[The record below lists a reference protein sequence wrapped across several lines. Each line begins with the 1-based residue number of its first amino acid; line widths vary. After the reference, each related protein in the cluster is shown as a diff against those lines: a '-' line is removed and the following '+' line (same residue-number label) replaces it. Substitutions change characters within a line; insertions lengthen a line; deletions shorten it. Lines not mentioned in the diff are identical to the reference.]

1 MQCIGRET
9 PPFIRPPATLSPWCS
24 GTSFV
29 ALRYQRGTREYS
41 RSAAV
46 LIGRKPAVHRTNSK
60 AKQSKADL
68 RHLCEQ
74 RDPLVIGEVVH
85 RHQLQLLECAKDLRD
100 DDDPQTNTPTNGRSD
115 TELEPRHAGRPQIS
129 ARAGGAVSAT
139 AAARHAA
146 TSKTQRRN
154 GRRALLTGRR

>member
-1 MQCIGRET
+1 MQCIGREN

-85 RHQLQLLECAKDLRD
+85 RHQLQLLERAKHLRD
-100 DDDPQTNTPTNGRSD
+100 DDGQQTNTQRSANQRKNKQTLIRKGRNG
-115 TELEPRHAGRPQIS
+115 EE
-129 ARAGGAVSAT
+129 RAMSTMEGDGGASAWVCASLPT
-139 AAARHAA
+139 TVH
-146 TSKTQRRN
+146 SVVHRR
-154 GRRALLTGRR
+154 L